1 VLVEIYPGAYS
12 LKEELFEIIDK
23 NEHIMKLLKTAVCAI
38 VKEEVKEKM
47 FKRNLFINKNSVL
60 FYLLFK
66 HKLYDVIDEFVKNFK
81 YLDDKKTK

>member
-1 VLVEIYPGAYS
+1 
-12 LKEELFEIIDK
+12 
-23 NEHIMKLLKTAVCAI
+23 MKLLRTMVCSI

-66 HKLYDVIDEFVKNFK
+66 YKLYDIIDEFVKTFK